1 MIYYSVLIIVLTA
14 LSGILFPGKEE
25 ASYSNF
31 RLWEATGSVITYAY
45 SPYLCTRLKLYILL
59 GLLLVGVVG
68 YTVIEYLEYKV
79 KSDLTLKRKHG
90 MFELVSTKENGKSG
104 EIAD

>member
-1 MIYYSVLIIVLTA
+1 MAA

-45 SPYLCTRLKLYILL
+45 SPYLCTHLKLYILL

-79 KSDLTLKRKHG
+79 KSDLTLKRKKG